1 MNNETSLTAWYKHN
15 ERDKIARQSIYG
27 KIPENYSYDSKTK
40 QWIKRYIFSKA
51 IGWIV
56 SLSLKSVECFH
67 LKLISHHVKGA
78 ACFED

>member
-51 IGWIV
+51 IG
-56 SLSLKSVECFH
+56 
-67 LKLISHHVKGA
+67 
-78 ACFED
+78 